1 MKHTLV
7 TLLQETI
14 NHYHSGNRSS
24 TESGMCSYFSG
35 NGFMCAV
42 GRCLK
47 PEYLN
52 IFHKIEENISIANG
66 AFGLTIDDIFK
77 SSFLKGLGI
86 SDVVMDEYS
95 DITLEDWRKV
105 QCLHDNSDH
114 WNDKGLSG
122 AGDTFIRVSFRE
134 EIYNQ
139 VFPSN

>member
-24 TESGMCSYFSG
+24 TESGVCSYLSDDG
-35 NGFMCAV
+35 SMCAV

-47 PEYLN
+47 PEYLET
-52 IFHKIEENISIANG
+52 FHKIEENISANG
-66 AFGLTIDDIFK
+66 AFGSAISEIFK
-77 SSFLKGLGI
+77 ADSLEGLGI

-105 QCLHDNSDH
+105 QRLHDYSDN
-114 WNDKGLSG
+114 WNDKGLSKVG
-122 AGDTFIRVSFRE
+122 NTFIRNFGE
-134 EIYNQ
+134 EIYDQ
-139 VFPSN
+139 VFPLN

>member
-24 TESGMCSYFSG
+24 TESGMCSYLSDDG
-35 NGFMCAV
+35 SMCAV

-47 PEYLN
+47 PEYLETFHN
-52 IFHKIEENISIANG
+52 IEKQSS
-66 AFGLTIDDIFK
+66 LTYAHGTAIDEIFK
-77 SSFLKGLGI
+77 ADSLKGLGI

-105 QCLHDNSDH
+105 QRLHDNPNH
-114 WNDKGLSG
+114 WNDKGLSKT
-122 AGDTFIRVSFRE
+122 GDTFIRNWFEE
-134 EIYNQ
+134 EIYDQ
-139 VFPSN
+139 LFPSN